1 VKKFAGALFALV
13 VAACAGP
20 SRVAQDAFAPQSVRA
35 DLTALYEG
43 LQRAHYDLY
52 ANTPRASYDALY
64 AEMLASIDE
73 PMTRVEA
80 QVLLQRFAAAGDVAH
95 ATLGFPGEAYEAF
108 RAAEGRVF
116 PLGVQVEAGRLYVSE
131 NPSGVEPIAAGQ
143 EIVSIDGESAAAWLA
158 RLGRNVSADNDYLL
172 HAQLAPQFA
181 ALLWLERGEADAF
194 RVELRQPDGAST
206 TVSLP
211 ARSRVEMRA
220 AATTLPPVLELDYT
234 QRVARMLPGGVAYLR
249 PGIFLNV
256 ESDDLYDAEPFRAF
270 IDASFAQFL
279 DAGAATLLID
289 LRDNPGGDN
298 TFSDPMIA
306 WFADERFRFASA
318 FRIRVSDEAT
328 ASNASRIGDT
338 DGDSVSHQLAAAYAT
353 ARNGD
358 VIDFPI
364 AVQEPRAGHRFE
376 GRVFV
381 LINRRSYSNSVL
393 TAAIVQDY
401 GFGRIIGEP
410 TSDLA
415 TTYGA
420 MEHFTLPNTGLRVGF
435 PKAHIVR
442 PSGDARVQGVTPD
455 ILITTPIVQGTD
467 DPVLQEA
474 LRIVSQR

>member
-1 VKKFAGALFALV
+1 MPKLLSALLALV
-13 VAACAGP
+13 LAACVGP
-20 SRVAQDAFAPQSVRA
+20 SRLAPDALAPEAVRA

-52 ANTPRASYDALY
+52 ANTPRAAYERLY
-64 AEMLASIDE
+64 EETLASIDA
-73 PMTRVEA
+73 PMSRLEA
-80 QVLLQRFAAAGDVAH
+80 HVLLQRFAAAGRVAH
-95 ATLGFPGEAYEAF
+95 ATLGFPGESYEAF
-108 RAAEGRVF
+108 RAGDGRVF
-116 PLGVQVEAGRLYVSE
+116 PLGVQIEAGRLYVSQ
-131 NPSGVEPIAAGQ
+131 NLSGVDAVSAGQ
-143 EIVSIDGESAAAWLA
+143 EILSIDGESAEAWLA

-181 ALLWLERGEADAF
+181 ALLWLERGEIDAF
-194 RVELRQPDGAST
+194 RVELRQANGAST

-211 ARSRVEMRA
+211 ARTRTEMRA
-220 AATTLPPVLELDYT
+220 AAGSLPPALEIDYT
-234 QRVARMLPGGVAYLR
+234 ERVARVLPGGIAYLR

-256 ESDDLYDAEPFRAF
+256 ESDDLYNAESFRAF
-270 IDASFAQFL
+270 IDASFTQFI
-279 DAGAATLLID
+279 DAGASTLLID

-318 FRIRVSDEAT
+318 FRIRVSSEAT
-328 ASNASRIGDT
+328 ASNAARIGDT
-338 DGDSVSHQLAAAYAT
+338 AGDSVSHQLAAAYANAT
-353 ARNGD
+353 NGA

-364 AVQEPRAGHRFE
+364 AVNEPRAGRRFE

-455 ILITTPIVQGTD
+455 IMITTPIVQGTD

-474 LRIVSQR
+474 LRIVRQP

>member
-1 VKKFAGALFALV
+1 MPKLMSLLLAIALTGC
-13 VAACAGP
+13 AATPCT
-20 SRVAQDAFAPQSVRA
+20 APDSLSPAAVRA
-35 DLTALYEG
+35 DLTTLYEG
-43 LQRAHYDLY
+43 LQRAHYNLY
-52 ANTPRASYDALY
+52 ANTPRAAYDELY
-64 AEMLASIDE
+64 EDMLAGIDA
-73 PMTRVEA
+73 PMSRLDA
-80 QVLLQRFAAAGDVAH
+80 HILLQRFAAAGRVAH
-95 ATLGFPGEAYEAF
+95 AALGFPSEAYETF
-108 RAAEGRVF
+108 RAAAGRAF
-116 PLGVQVEAGRLYVSE
+116 PLSVQIEAGRLYVSQ
-131 NPSGVEPIAAGQ
+131 NLSGLDAITAGQ
-143 EIVSIDGESAAAWLA
+143 QILSIDGESVATLLA

-181 ALLWLERGEADAF
+181 ALLWLERGEVDTF
-194 RVELRQPDGAST
+194 RVELRQLHGAT
-206 TVSLP
+206 ATISLP
-211 ARSRVEMRA
+211 ARTRTEMRA
-220 AATTLPPVLELDYT
+220 AAADLPPTLEIDYT
-234 QRVARMLPGGVAYLR
+234 ERVARVLPDGVAYLR

-256 ESDDLYDAEPFRAF
+256 ESDDLYNTDSFRAF
-270 IDASFAQFL
+270 IDTSFARFL
-279 DAGAATLLID
+279 AAGASTLLID

-306 WFADERFRFASA
+306 WFADEPFRFASA
-318 FRIRVSDEAT
+318 FRIRVSAEAT
-328 ASNASRIGDT
+328 ASNAARIGDT
-338 DGDSVSHQLAAAYAT
+338 AGDSVSHQLAAAYAN
-353 ARNGD
+353 ASNGD

-364 AVQEPRAGHRFE
+364 ETSQPRGERRFE

-381 LINRRSYSNSVL
+381 LINRRSFSNSVL

-455 ILITTPIVQGTD
+455 ILIATPIVQGTD

-474 LRIVSQR
+474 LRTIGRR